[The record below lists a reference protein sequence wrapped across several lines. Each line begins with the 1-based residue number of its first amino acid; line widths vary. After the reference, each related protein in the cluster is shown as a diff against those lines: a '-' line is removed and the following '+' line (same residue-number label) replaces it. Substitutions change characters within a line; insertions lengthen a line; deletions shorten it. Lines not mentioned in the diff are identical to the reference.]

1 MRARRSYPE
10 LGEAQGHNGTMTR
23 RKLLIAGSA
32 MLTLAALLGV
42 LVVLLPRGATI
53 GLDAFWNHLMSQVR
67 QDWMLSA
74 AYALNWVGGGW
85 VAIALVPLLIVLLLV
100 LLRRW
105 RGAVFAALSF
115 VVSAGLT
122 QLLKEIFARARP
134 DDMLVTSD
142 FGSFPSG
149 HTSNAATIAM
159 VLWLVFPRVWMAIAG
174 VVWVVLMALSRTLL
188 AVHWIT
194 DTLGGALVGASA
206 ALIVGAFVLSWA
218 SLGWL
223 PTPEPAQRSTRDA
236 DPPVS

>member
-1 MRARRSYPE
+1 MRRR
-10 LGEAQGHNGTMTR
+10 T
-23 RKLLIAGSA
+23 LLFAGSA
-32 MLTLAALLGV
+32 MLTFAALLGV
-42 LVVLLPRGATI
+42 LVVLLPRGATS
-53 GLDAFWNHLMSQVR
+53 GLDVFWNDLMSQVR

-74 AYALNWVGGGW
+74 AYLLNWIGGGW
-85 VAIALVPLLIVLLLV
+85 VAIILVPLLVVLLLV

-105 RGAVFAALSF
+105 RAAVFAAMAF
-115 VVSAGLT
+115 GVSAGLT

-159 VLWLVFPRVWMAIAG
+159 VLWLVFPRVWMAVAG
-174 VVWVVLMALSRTLL
+174 VVWVVAMALSRTIL

-206 ALIVGAFVLSWA
+206 ALIVGAFVLTWA
-218 SLGWL
+218 SLGW
-223 PTPEPAQRSTRDA
+223 TKTAEPASRSHRDA
-236 DPPVS
+236 DPPLS